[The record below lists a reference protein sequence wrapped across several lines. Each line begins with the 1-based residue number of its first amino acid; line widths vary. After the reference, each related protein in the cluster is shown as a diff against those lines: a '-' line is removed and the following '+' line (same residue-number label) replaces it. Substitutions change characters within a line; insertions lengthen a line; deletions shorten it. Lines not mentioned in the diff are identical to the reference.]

1 MHGFSWISRM
11 IIAADNLTGANP
23 KVSQALRDLDPR
35 PLQDLARG
43 CAAAGAHMLDLNP
56 GYLSRR
62 QEDRL
67 AFMVDAVQAVTDLPL
82 ILDSPNAKVLA
93 RGLTACRDKP
103 ILNAVTLEP
112 EKLQEILPL
121 AAAHKTRVVLL
132 LLDEKSHPPP
142 SIEAKVALAVE
153 LRERALA
160 AGLTDEQLIFDP
172 VLPNLRWPDAWP
184 QVGAGLKTVRYLAAG
199 DLFGVP
205 ARTLVGLSNLRS
217 GLRELYP
224 VQVDLTVL
232 ALLAGAGLT
241 HVLADVLNP
250 ALREQAQ
257 LMAQIMGP
265 S

>member
-1 MHGFSWISRM
+1 M

-23 KVSQALRDLDPR
+23 VVAQALKDLNPR
-35 PLQDLARG
+35 PLQDLASH
-43 CAAAGAHMLDLNP
+43 CAKAGAHLLDLNP

-62 QEDRL
+62 HEDRM
-67 AFMVDAVQAVTDLPL
+67 AFLVEAVQEVTTLPL
-82 ILDSPNAKVLA
+82 ILDSPNPRVLA
-93 RGLTACRDKP
+93 GGLAACRDKP
-103 ILNAVTLEP
+103 ILNAVTLEE

-121 AAAHKTRVVLL
+121 AAAHQTQLVLL

-142 SIEAKVALAVE
+142 TLEGKVALAVE
-153 LRERALA
+153 LRERCLA

-184 QVGAGLKTVRYLAAG
+184 QTGADFQTIRYLASG
-199 DLFGVP
+199 SLFGVP
-205 ARTLVGLSNLRS
+205 VNTMVGLSNLRS
-217 GLRELYP
+217 GLRNMYP
-224 VQVDLTVL
+224 VQLEITVL

-250 ALREQAQ
+250 VLQEHLQLLAQ
-257 LMAQIMGP
+257 VMGT